1 MSSSSSELI
10 DDADP
15 RVQYQAGWTFEQN
28 VVEVD
33 GTRHGA
39 KTAGLKA
46 WLSFTGTGVH
56 VVGTLSATDM
66 YGLPTT
72 TYLVDG
78 AIVSTYTA
86 PLLPSTETL
95 YNVTFFSALNL
106 APGNHTVTIENMNGT
121 RPNTFWF
128 DYFLV
133 DSPSELPTAAVVDPK
148 LPVSTTIESPSSLAS
163 VSAKSVTPVSE
174 TSTTVAGVTISVTVK
189 SIATVS
195 ETSTIGASVTISA
208 ADAARTSTTN
218 TSNAFNPG
226 PLPPHRSNSGAIVG
240 GAVAG
245 GAILAFLALIFFCL
259 QRKRPLQTGKG
270 TVAPFTSSRDPFMT
284 PPSSPHSSSMR
295 YSIGSSA
302 MLSTQAVVGLAS
314 HIPASPSLRELEIVP
329 RETVGS
335 DSEFD
340 IPHPSARPAL
350 FGPLGPIAS
359 SSIPTTQPPC
369 PISEKHLSLPS
380 PSLRVLPRL
389 SPSTGMADTGQ
400 ARALRASSPTPGT
413 AEPPTPSA
421 ELPPGVWHAPPDAH
435 DAAYSLLRS
444 LFSQGSRAATLPSSD
459 SLTAPRAADS
469 GLRLY
474 GDPVVLPPAYTQD

>member
-106 APGNHTVTIENMNGT
+106 TPGNHTVTIENMNGT

-148 LPVSTTIESPSSLAS
+148 LPVSTTIEFPSSLAS
-163 VSAKSVTPVSE
+163 VSAKSVTPASK

-208 ADAARTSTTN
+208 ADAAQTSTTN
-218 TSNAFNPG
+218 TSNAFNP
-226 PLPPHRSNSGAIVG
+226 
-240 GAVAG
+240 AG
-245 GAILAFLALIFFCL
+245 GAMLAFLALAFFCL
-259 QRKRPLQTGKG
+259 RRKRPLRAGK
-270 TVAPFTSSRDPFMT
+270 VAPFTSSRDPFIT
-284 PPSSPHSSSMR
+284 PPSSPRSSSMR

-314 HIPASPSLRELEIVP
+314 HRPASLPLRELEVVP
-329 RETVGS
+329 RDRTVGC
-335 DSEFD
+335 DSELD
-340 IPHPSARPAL
+340 IPDSSAGPAL
-350 FGPLGPIAS
+350 FGPLESITS
-359 SSIPTTQPPC
+359 SSIPITQPPR
-369 PISEKHLSLPS
+369 PIPEKHSSLPL
-380 PSLRVLPRL
+380 PSLRVLPRS
-389 SPSTGMADTGQ
+389 SPPPGTASTGQ
-400 ARALRASSPTPGT
+400 ARALLPSSSALGT
-413 AEPPTPSA
+413 AETPTPSA

-435 DAAYSLLRS
+435 GPAYSLLRS
-444 LFSQGSRAATLPSSD
+444 LFSQGSRAVTLPSSD
-459 SLTAPRAADS
+459 SLTASRAADS